1 MSTYEVRLER
11 REEIAEGTMAFHFA
25 KPPGFT
31 FKPGQ
36 AIELGLV
43 EPPGSGSEDA
53 RHAFSLVSAP
63 FENELVIATRM
74 RDSPYK
80 QALKASPVGSLALV
94 DGPFGSLTLHH
105 KRSRPAALMAGGIGI
120 TPFISMVRQ
129 ATRDQLLQQL
139 TLLYSNRRPES
150 AAFLAELQALEKQN
164 PNFRLVATMT
174 DLSRSRQAWPGAT
187 GEIDRAMLQQ
197 AVGDLAAPI
206 YYLVGPPG
214 MVGALRT
221 MLKEAR
227 IDESD
232 IRTEK
237 FAGY

>member
-1 MSTYEVRLER
+1 MSSYEVRLER

-25 KPPGFT
+25 KPAGFT

-43 EPPGSGSEDA
+43 EPPGTGSDDA

-80 QALKASPVGSLALV
+80 QALKALPIGSLALV
-94 DGPFGSLTLHH
+94 DGPFGSLTLHN
-105 KRSRPAALMAGGIGI
+105 KRSRPATLMAGGIGI
-120 TPFISMVRQ
+120 TPFMSMVRQ
-129 ATRDQLLQQL
+129 AAQDQLLQQL
-139 TLLYSNRRPES
+139 TLIYSNRRPES
-150 AAFLAELQALEKQN
+150 AAFLAELQGLEKRN

-174 DLSRSRQAWPGAT
+174 DLSRSRQPWPGAT
-187 GEIDRAMLQQ
+187 GEIDRVLLQQ

-214 MVGALRT
+214 MVSAMRQTLN
-221 MLKEAR
+221 EAGV
-227 IDESD
+227 DDDD
-232 IRTEK
+232 IRSEE
-237 FAGY
+237 FFGY